1 MCLKKKLSLS
11 HHSTHH
17 FTHTTSHTHTHTT
30 THTHTSQAY
39 LEQGGRD
46 VTSQGNQ
53 TEATTINIFLKTPM
67 LLRLCHPV
75 PLSLLSLMSQHTTT
89 TITSANDLDQRHR
102 RLAHHLNNEEIAWDE
117 ILQAMDAY
125 IQRLTVLEGSG
136 SKEPCL
142 EYKILE
148 KNGLQSFHEY
158 RMKVGRSCR

>member
-11 HHSTHH
+11 L
-17 FTHTTSHTHTHTT
+17 THTTHHTPHTTSHTHTT

-67 LLRLCHPV
+67 LLRLSHPV
-75 PLSLLSLMSQHTTT
+75 PLSRLSLMSQHT